1 MGLNITRELLGP
13 IHSYFLYCSEC
24 SAAHLIRISACPG
37 RTPRLQLRQR
47 QTRFCRFGSCPG
59 ARLGNAALC
68 FAPAPASAAPLTWPR
83 LPRSSLCPQ
92 GSGSVPGT
100 AGQGNAAKR
109 RLYFLPLQ
117 SLTGTA
123 PRLLGGSAGGPA
135 SPTWALGG
143 RGASLTTR
151 PGSTSFP
158 ARVSS
163 LGGPLWQRLGAGRCA
178 GRQKRKNNGRA
189 GSERGR
195 ASGRS
200 RNPEVSA

>member
-1 MGLNITRELLGP
+1 MLSGSSHPDFCVSRSHSTFATPTASDALLPLRLVSRRQAGKRRAVLRAGP
-13 IHSYFLYCSEC
+13 GVRG
-24 SAAHLIRISACPG
+24 AAHLATS
-37 RTPRLQLRQR
+37 
-47 QTRFCRFGSCPG
+47 
-59 ARLGNAALC
+59 
-68 FAPAPASAAPLTWPR
+68 APLVAVPAGVRLRARHSWPGECGKEET
-83 LPRSSLCPQ
+83 LLL
-92 GSGSVPGT
+92 
-100 AGQGNAAKR
+100 AASE
-109 RLYFLPLQ
+109 PH
-117 SLTGTA
+117 GTA
-123 PRLLGGSAGGPA
+123 PRLRGGSAGGPA

>member
-1 MGLNITRELLGP
+1 MMVCNSGLRSCFSELGCGVRGLS
-13 IHSYFLYCSEC
+13 HSYFLYCSEC

-37 RTPRLQLRQR
+37 LTPRLQLRQR

-109 RLYFLPLQ
+109 RL
-117 SLTGTA
+117 
-123 PRLLGGSAGGPA
+123 LLAA
-135 SPTWALGG
+135 SEPHGDCA
-143 RGASLTTR
+143 A
-151 PGSTSFP
+151 
-158 ARVSS
+158 A
-163 LGGPLWQRLGAGRCA
+163 AGR
-178 GRQKRKNNGRA
+178 K
-189 GSERGR
+189 RGR
-195 ASGRS
+195 ASVADVGFGRPRRQPNHPAGQHLFSCPGQLTGRTAVATPWRRTLCRAAGAKKQWPS
-200 RNPEVSA
+200 RK